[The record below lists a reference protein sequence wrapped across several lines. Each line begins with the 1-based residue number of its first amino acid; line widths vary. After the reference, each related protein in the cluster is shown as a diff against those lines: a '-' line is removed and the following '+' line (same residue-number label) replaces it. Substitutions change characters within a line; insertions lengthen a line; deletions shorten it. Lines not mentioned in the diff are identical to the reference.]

1 MVNVALIR
9 LEQRASVL
17 ATIAVTVANVL
28 RAELRALLW
37 HSREIRQHDYRR
49 HTNGTAH
56 GVDRSVLL
64 ANRQTDPFIP
74 LHGTDV
80 IFALDFESCCHTSGH
95 LAKGLCRRPN
105 VDRLPIPVQ
114 HQDRCSVNYAL
125 HKSVSLRDRALRS
138 SCGRCLFFV
147 VSQWLPALVLPQASP
162 GQSRMCGFHTRR
174 QKMVARDGN
183 SPPWVVC
190 KTTALI
196 LS

>member
-9 LEQRASVL
+9 LEQCASVL
-17 ATIAVTVANVL
+17 ATIAVTVANGL

-125 HKSVSLRDRALRS
+125 HKSVFSPRSCSTQFLRAV
-138 SCGRCLFFV
+138 FV
-147 VSQWLPALVLPQASP
+147 LCCKPVAAGPGTAPGLSGSKPDVRLPHPPAKNGSP
-162 GQSRMCGFHTRR
+162 
-174 QKMVARDGN
+174 
-183 SPPWVVC
+183 
-190 KTTALI
+190 
-196 LS
+196 